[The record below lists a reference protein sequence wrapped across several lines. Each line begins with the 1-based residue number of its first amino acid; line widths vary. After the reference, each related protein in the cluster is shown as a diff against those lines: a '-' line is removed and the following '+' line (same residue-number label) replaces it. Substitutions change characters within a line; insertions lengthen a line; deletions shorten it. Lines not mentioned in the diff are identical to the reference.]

1 MLTHNYQQ
9 GSETSQKQNYKYIYM
24 EHYHF
29 QTALSEKK
37 SVYVQVYVNMNDIF
51 CVNTKI
57 LMNSPSFQRGKN
69 KVRVLCIILPEP
81 VDAKDT
87 WFLAMDS
94 NY

>member
-9 GSETSQKQNYKYIYM
+9 GSETFQKQNYKYIYM

-51 CVNTKI
+51 LHKH
-57 LMNSPSFQRGKN
+57 Q
-69 KVRVLCIILPEP
+69 
-81 VDAKDT
+81 
-87 WFLAMDS
+87 DS
-94 NY
+94 NEFSFISKKEK